1 MIYDFVLTK
10 KKPGTIQEIISE
22 QIKRIL
28 FSEKYTLYN
37 ETNEGLNL
45 KQVLFKNDFTFL
57 DEYKNYIKNY
67 ILQRIDYIDTLEV
80 NLEPVRLTE
89 NGNYIKDFENYDF
102 VVYKID
108 FTVQENSETVQGMVE
123 WKE

>member
-10 KKPGTIQEIISE
+10 KKLGTIQEIISE

>member
-1 MIYDFVLTK
+1 MIYDFVLSK
-10 KKPGTIQEIISE
+10 KKPGSINDIISDE
-22 QIKRIL
+22 IKRIL